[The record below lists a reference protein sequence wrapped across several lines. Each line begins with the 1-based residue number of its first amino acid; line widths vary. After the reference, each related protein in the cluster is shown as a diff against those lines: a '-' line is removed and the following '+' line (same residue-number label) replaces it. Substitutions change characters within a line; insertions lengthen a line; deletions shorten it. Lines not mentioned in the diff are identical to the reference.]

1 MRKSLSF
8 FVVMTLVFASI
19 AQTTT
24 LTFTGRDANNR
35 RVQLD
40 RVVITNLTHSW
51 QETITWPDTTLT
63 MQNGV
68 GIVENG
74 TNGGFSLSQNNPN
87 PFDGTTSTALTTAEA
102 GAVALEITDV
112 NGRLVSA
119 QNFAS
124 LQPGTHQFRISV
136 ASAGTYVLTA
146 RQSGKVTSVKM
157 VNNGNGAADAIE
169 YQGIANESFQLKN
182 GAKGNTNNPFAFGD
196 QMEYVGYA
204 TINGNEEES
213 ARITQQ
219 QGASQTFALQFSAS
233 MDGYPCPGMPTITD
247 RDNNTYNTVLIGTQ
261 CWMKENL
268 KTTKYADGTA
278 ISNGTT
284 TSTDVAYWYYPNNS
298 SSNQS
303 TYGLLY
309 NWKAVMHNSSSSAS
323 NPSGVQGICPTGW
336 HVPSYAEWTQLT
348 NYVSSQLQYLC
359 DENSDNIAK
368 ALASTTGWA
377 NSTEPCAVGNNPSSN
392 NATGFSGLPAGQF
405 HISLTYADFSTN
417 AYYWSSTQISND
429 KVSIHYLGGS
439 RATMMTN
446 GQMSGSYKSYGYS
459 VRCVRD

>member
-1 MRKSLSF
+1 MKKLLTFSLLALAC
-8 FVVMTLVFASI
+8 VAGFAQSV
-19 AQTTT
+19 T

-40 RVVITNLTHSW
+40 RVVITNLTCSW
-51 QETITWPDTTLT
+51 QETIMWPDTTLT

-136 ASAGTYVLTA
+136 ANAGTYVLTA
-146 RQSGKVTSVKM
+146 RQNGKVTSVKM

-169 YQGIANESFQLKN
+169 YQGMANESFQLKN
-182 GAKGNTNNPFAFGD
+182 GAKGNTNNPFTFGD

-213 ARITQQ
+213 ARIMQQ

-278 ISNGTT
+278 IANGTT
-284 TSTDVAYWYYPNNS
+284 TSTTTAYWYYPNNS

-309 NWKAVMHNSSSSAS
+309 NWKAVMRNSSSSAS

-336 HVPSYAEWTQLT
+336 HVPSDNEWKQMEMA
-348 NYVSSQLQYLC
+348 VGMSQ
-359 DENSDNIAK
+359 SDADNAGYRGNIAAK
-368 ALASTTGWA
+368 LSGNTGWNSSGNA
-377 NSTEPCAVGNNPSSN
+377 NAAGNLNAPDRNSS
-392 NATGFSGLPAGQF
+392 GFSALPAGYYSSSYNLF
-405 HISLTYADFSTN
+405 GNGADFWSATEYSSDN
-417 AYYWSSTQISND
+417 AYSRTLYYSNAY
-429 KVSIHYLGGS
+429 VL
-439 RATMMTN
+439 RN
-446 GQMSGSYKSYGYS
+446 NFNKSYGFS
-459 VRCVRD
+459 VRCLRN